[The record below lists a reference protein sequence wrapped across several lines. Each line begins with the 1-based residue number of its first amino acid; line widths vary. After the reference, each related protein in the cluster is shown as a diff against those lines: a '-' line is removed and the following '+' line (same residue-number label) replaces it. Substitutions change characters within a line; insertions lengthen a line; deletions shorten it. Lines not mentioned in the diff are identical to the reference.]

1 MTDSHDEL
9 VRAGA
14 RLTDLG
20 LSPGS
25 SGNLSIRVGSTMVM
39 SPTGVSL
46 GALDAERLSVLD
58 LATGQLLN
66 GPPPSKEFPLH
77 RALYARSG
85 DAGAV
90 VHLHSAYA
98 AAWSCT
104 HHHDKASAVPP
115 VTPYFVMKVGRTP
128 LIGYAPPGD
137 PHQAEALHALPG
149 AFEAALLQNHG
160 PIVAKASLAAAV
172 DAAIELEEVCKLLI
186 LLGPHPVRHLTDD
199 EAAHLA
205 EKYRVPWGSP

>member
-1 MTDSHDEL
+1 MTDTRDAL

-14 RLTDLG
+14 RLTELG

-46 GALDAERLSVLD
+46 GALDAEQLSVLD
-58 LATGQLLN
+58 LNTGHLLD
-66 GPPPSKEFPLH
+66 GPSPSKEFPLH

-85 DAGAV
+85 GSGAV
-90 VHLHSAYA
+90 VHLHSPYA

-104 HHHDKASAVPP
+104 IRHDKTSAIPP
-115 VTPYFVMKVGRTP
+115 LTPYFVMKVGRTP
-128 LIGYAPPGD
+128 LIDYAAPGD
-137 PHQAEALHALPG
+137 RGQAEALQALPVI
-149 AFEAALLQNHG
+149 FEAALLQNHG
-160 PIVAKASLAAAV
+160 PIVAKGSLDAAI
-172 DAAIELEEVCKLLI
+172 DAAIEIEEVCKLLI
-186 LLGPHPVRHLTDD
+186 LLGTHPVRHLTEE

-205 EKYRVPWGSP
+205 DKYDVPWGSS